1 MDFNKRQEYTKLMEI
16 IYKFASGNDNK
27 YNLVIGN
34 IMRQVL
40 EAFSTFQYKQG
51 FETVSTNENILK
63 LLPNNIFK
71 NYFKNLMYRLVLN
84 NGSHKFEQTVSM
96 SDMNFSSVISDS
108 EKKRTAKDI
117 LCFIYLLNKEHILA
131 HLSDIRIKEK
141 ENVESKLTEWC
152 NDIELRGR

>member
-1 MDFNKRQEYTKLMEI
+1 
-16 IYKFASGNDNK
+16 
-27 YNLVIGN
+27 
-34 IMRQVL
+34 
-40 EAFSTFQYKQG
+40 
-51 FETVSTNENILK
+51 
-63 LLPNNIFK
+63 
-71 NYFKNLMYRLVLN
+71 MYRLVLN

-96 SDMNFSSVISDS
+96 SDMNFFSVISDS

-131 HLSDIRIKEK
+131 HLSDISIKEK

>member
-1 MDFNKRQEYTKLMEI
+1 
-16 IYKFASGNDNK
+16 
-27 YNLVIGN
+27 
-34 IMRQVL
+34 MRQVL